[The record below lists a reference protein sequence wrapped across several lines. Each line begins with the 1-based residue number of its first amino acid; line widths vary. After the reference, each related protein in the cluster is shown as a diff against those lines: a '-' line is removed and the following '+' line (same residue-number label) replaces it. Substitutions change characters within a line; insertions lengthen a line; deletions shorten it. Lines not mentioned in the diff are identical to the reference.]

1 MRAYVALGSNLG
13 DPVAQVRAGA
23 QALGQLP
30 GTRLVRCSSLYRTA
44 PVGITDQPDFINAVC
59 ETDTGMQAGEF
70 MWALLDIERA
80 HGRQRDLPT
89 AMEGGSAGNAG
100 AVFRPTAMDGGRFG
114 LLPSRGITPSL
125 EGRSTGH
132 EAVSESSPLHWAN
145 AGAVFQP
152 GGPRTLDLDLLL
164 YGELVCHEPG
174 LTLPHPRLHAR
185 AFVLYPL
192 SEIAPGLNI
201 PGRGTVDT
209 LRAGCVGQA
218 IERLAA
224 VIP

>member
-70 MWALLDIERA
+70 MRALLDIERA
-80 HGRQRDLPT
+80 HGRQRDL
-89 AMEGGSAGNAG
+89 S
-100 AVFRPTAMDGGRFG
+100 TAMDGGRFG

-132 EAVSESSPLHWAN
+132 EAGPMGTN